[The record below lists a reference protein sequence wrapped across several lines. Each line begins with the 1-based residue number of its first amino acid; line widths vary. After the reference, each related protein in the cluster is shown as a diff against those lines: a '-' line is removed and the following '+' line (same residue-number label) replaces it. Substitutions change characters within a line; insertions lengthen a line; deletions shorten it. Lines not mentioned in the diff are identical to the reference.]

1 MDAATKEKVEETVL
15 EVLRNADME
24 AMTEFKIRQI
34 ATEKL
39 GIDLSEP
46 SRKKFVRQI
55 VEDFLAQQQQQQQ
68 HQQQQ
73 QQQNDAVSTGEVEEK
88 QEEEDNN
95 NDGREYDDDGD
106 LIVCRLSDKRR
117 VTIQDFRGRTLVSI
131 REYYKKDGK
140 YLPTSKGARL
150 MIKVSREGNGRYILI
165 KILNTL
171 GG

>member
-34 ATEKL
+34 ASEKL

-68 HQQQQ
+68 E
-73 QQQNDAVSTGEVEEK
+73 QQNDAVSAGEIEEE

-95 NDGREYDDDGD
+95 KDGREYDDDGD

-140 YLPTSKGARL
+140 YLPTSKGISL
-150 MIKVSREGNGRYILI
+150 TTEQWSTLKKNLPGIKEAIEKMEGR
-165 KILNTL
+165 
-171 GG
+171 